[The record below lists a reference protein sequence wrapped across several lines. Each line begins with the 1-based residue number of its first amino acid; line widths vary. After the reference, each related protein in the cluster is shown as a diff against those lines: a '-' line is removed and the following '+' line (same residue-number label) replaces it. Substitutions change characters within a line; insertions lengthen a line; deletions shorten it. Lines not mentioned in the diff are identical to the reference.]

1 MFVFDAFTT
10 EQTELEFPITG
21 GAQVT
26 TSGGVLVMPVYA
38 VALSEMVRDGLF
50 TCIEQVISMR
60 QIDTRLEP
68 ALLALESKLARRTHN
83 GPTRVSNGELEYFFN
98 EPVEFLGY
106 AGIIRVALYY
116 RGSGL

>member
-1 MFVFDAFTT
+1 MFVFNAFTI
-10 EQTELEFPITG
+10 EQAELEFPITG
-21 GAQVT
+21 GARVT
-26 TSGGVLVMPVYA
+26 TNGGVMPVYA
-38 VALSEMVRDGLF
+38 VTLSEMVRGGLF

-83 GPTRVSNGELEYFFN
+83 EPTRVSNGELEYFFR
-98 EPVEFLGY
+98 EPVEFLGH

>member
-21 GAQVT
+21 GFQVT
-26 TSGGVLVMPVYA
+26 TSGGVLAMPVYA
-38 VALSEMVRDGLF
+38 VALSEMVRDGSF
-50 TCIEQVISMR
+50 TCIEQVVSMR

-68 ALLALESKLARRTHN
+68 ALLALESKLEYRTHN
-83 GPTRVSNGELEYFFN
+83 EPTSVSNGEHEFMFN
-98 EPVEFLGY
+98 EPVEFLGH

-116 RGSGL
+116 RSGL